1 MPASFAAFFLAAF
14 LIASLAGAAPLAL
27 FGWYA
32 AGSMAAFVA
41 YGLDKSAARQSR
53 RRISERTLHAFGL
66 AGGWPGAL
74 IAQAVFRHKSRKQPF
89 QLVFWI
95 TVAVNGG
102 ALAAYLLAR
111 RGWLPFI

>member
-1 MPASFAAFFLAAF
+1 MSASFAAFFLAAF
-14 LIASLAGAAPLAL
+14 LVASLAGAAPLPL
-27 FGWYA
+27 FAWYA
-32 AGSMAAFVA
+32 AGSIAAFVA

-53 RRISERTLHAFGL
+53 RRIRERTLHALGL

-95 TVAVNGG
+95 TAFVNGAG
-102 ALAAYLLAR
+102 LAVYFLAR
-111 RGWLPFI
+111 FGRLPSI